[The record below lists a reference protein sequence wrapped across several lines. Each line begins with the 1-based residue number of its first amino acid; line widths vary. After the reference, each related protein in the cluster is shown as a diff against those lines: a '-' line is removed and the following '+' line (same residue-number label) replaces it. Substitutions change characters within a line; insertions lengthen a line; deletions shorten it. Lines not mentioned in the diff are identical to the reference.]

1 MKIVGGVPKGYE
13 ATEYRRV
20 KQNELY
26 LVIGVDRN
34 YPMKWSCRNDSL
46 NERIILVKNKQD
58 RRVING
64 EIGE

>member
-58 RRVING
+58 RRVTNG

>member
-1 MKIVGGVPKGYE
+1 MEIFGGVPQGYK

-34 YPMKWSCRNDSL
+34 YPMKWSCRADSL
-46 NERIILVKNKQD
+46 NERVILTKTKTESD
-58 RRVING
+58 PNG
-64 EIGE
+64 EMD

>member
-1 MKIVGGVPKGYE
+1 MKIVGGVPKGYK

-46 NERIILVKNKQD
+46 NERIVLVKNKQS

-64 EIGE
+64 EME